1 MKIIFVNL
9 IYITGL
15 VVYKKKGYIYIFENL
30 TCITVGV

>member
-15 VVYKKKGYIYIFENL
+15 VVYKKRDIYIFENL